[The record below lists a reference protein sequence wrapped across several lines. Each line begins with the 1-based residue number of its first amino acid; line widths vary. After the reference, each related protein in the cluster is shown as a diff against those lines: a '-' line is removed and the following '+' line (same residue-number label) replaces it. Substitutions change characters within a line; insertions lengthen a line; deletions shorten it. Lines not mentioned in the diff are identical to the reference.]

1 MRALRLVALLLA
13 GAGVVALAGGC
24 AKKAAAPGPSRSATV
39 PTATA
44 TATSVPAVT
53 PTAGASSPAS
63 VSPTVL
69 PSSTVR
75 ATSPSP
81 ARTAAGPYTT
91 IQTAEA
97 YVQTQSD
104 VAGSSFQFLGPDL
117 TWRPSATLHVLRATP
132 STAASYGGD
141 YYFFF
146 VDGNAVS
153 RQYFTGAMSEQGLDA
168 TTFAVTYRVF
178 RPGDAHCCPTG
189 GTSTVRFRWNGSA
202 VVALDPMPGATQ
214 S

>member
-1 MRALRLVALLLA
+1 VA
-13 GAGVVALAGGC
+13 
-24 AKKAAAPGPSRSATV
+24 
-39 PTATA
+39 
-44 TATSVPAVT
+44 
-53 PTAGASSPAS
+53 
-63 VSPTVL
+63 
-69 PSSTVR
+69 
-75 ATSPSP
+75 
-81 ARTAAGPYTT
+81 
-91 IQTAEA
+91 AEA

-104 VAGSSFQFLGPDL
+104 VAGSNFQFLGPDL

-146 VDGNAVS
+146 VNGNPVS

-168 TTFAVTYRVF
+168 TTFSVTYRVF
-178 RPGDAHCCPTG
+178 RPGDPHCCPTG

>member
-1 MRALRLVALLLA
+1 MRGLKLVALLMA
-13 GAGVVALAGGC
+13 GAIAVALGGGC
-24 AKKAAAPGPSRSATV
+24 TNKAAAPQPSLSATL
-39 PTATA
+39 PTATGTVSA
-44 TATSVPAVT
+44 SPTVTSSVT
-53 PTAGASSPAS
+53 ASSPAA

-69 PSSTVR
+69 PSVSPR

-81 ARTAAGPYTT
+81 ARTSAGPYTT
-91 IQTAEA
+91 SQAAEA
-97 YVQTQSD
+97 YVQAQSD

-117 TWRPSATLHVLRATP
+117 TWRPAATLHALRATP

-146 VDGNAVS
+146 VNGNPVS
-153 RQYFTGAMSEQGLDA
+153 RQYFTGAMSEQGLDD
-168 TTFAVTYRVF
+168 TTFSVTYHVYH
-178 RPGDAHCCPTG
+178 PGDPHCCPTG
-189 GTSTVRFRWNGSA
+189 GTAAVRFRWNGSA

>member
-1 MRALRLVALLLA
+1 MRGLRVAALLVA
-13 GAGVVALAGGC
+13 GAAFAVLGGGC
-24 AKKAAAPGPSRSATV
+24 TKRAAAPPPAT
-39 PTATA
+39 PATATA
-44 TATSVPAVT
+44 TATASA
-53 PTAGASSPAS
+53 TATATAIATSPATA
-63 VSPTVL
+63 SPTVV
-69 PSSTVR
+69 PSPSPR

-81 ARTAAGPYTT
+81 ARTSAGPYTT
-91 IQTAEA
+91 VQAAEN

-117 TWRPSATLHVLRATP
+117 TWRPAATLHVLRATP

-146 VDGNAVS
+146 VNGNAVF

-168 TTFAVTYRVF
+168 TTFSVTYRVY
-178 RPGDAHCCPTG
+178 RPGDPHCCPAG
-189 GTSTVRFRWNGSA
+189 GTATVRFRWNGSA